1 MSRTGLRVLL
11 IVALS
16 SGAARAD
23 LAGARK
29 HNERAMAAFALE
41 RYDVA
46 AEEYE
51 AAFEQKPLPELLYN
65 AAQSYRLAGKKERAI
80 RLYQSYLRVFSTQVR
95 NRDEIEQHIANLQ
108 KAIESEQKASSAL
121 PVVPQ
126 PIPSS
131 GLHEPPPAPVP
142 VKKAPPPVVTKPP
155 PPKPVVVVKPAPEP
169 PKPKPVVVAVKTE
182 PEPKPKPEPIVVA
195 PKLEPVVVAP
205 PPEDKVDLTAPR
217 PLVKRPLFWAIA
229 GGAVVVVAV
238 AVVLAVVLGSSTHY
252 PSPSLG
258 SFQEN

>member
-1 MSRTGLRVLL
+1 VSRTGLRVLL

-41 RYDVA
+41 RFDVA

-80 RLYQSYLRVFSTQVR
+80 RLYQSYLRVFSAQVR

-108 KAIESEQKASSAL
+108 KAIDSEKTASNAL
-121 PVVPQ
+121 PNV
-126 PIPSS
+126 
-131 GLHEPPPAPVP
+131 PVP
-142 VKKAPPPVVTKPP
+142 MEPSGNREPLPPKKATPTPVVTKPAP
-155 PPKPVVVVKPAPEP
+155 PPKPVA
-169 PKPKPVVVAVKTE
+169 VAVKTQ
-182 PEPKPKPEPIVVA
+182 PEKPKPKPEPVVVA
-195 PKLEPVVVAP
+195 PKPEPAVVAPAPEPVVVAP
-205 PPEDKVDLTAPR
+205 PPDDKVDLTAPR
-217 PLVKRPLFWAIA
+217 PLVKRPLFWAIT